1 MVLSEE
7 KHYLNGKEII
17 FRSAKEEEADM
28 LIGYLKTVTG
38 ETRFLM
44 CESDEVKYTTES
56 EIEFIKEHNES
67 EKGLIMLAFVDGEH
81 AGNCS
86 FLTVGSS
93 RRNKHR
99 ASLGIALYQK
109 YTGFGLGRL
118 MMERMLEIVK
128 ELGFEQA
135 ELIVIGGNEKA
146 YHLYESLGFKETGR
160 IPNANRFDDGTY
172 ADDIHMVKNLLPV

>member
-1 MVLSEE
+1 MILNEE

-56 EIEFIKEHNES
+56 ETEFIKEHNES

-93 RRNKHR
+93 RRNMHR

-135 ELIVIGGNEKA
+135 ELIVIGGNDKA
-146 YHLYESLGFKETGR
+146 YHLYESLGFKEVGR
-160 IPNANRFDDGTY
+160 IPNANRYDDGTY
-172 ADDIHMVKNLLPV
+172 ADDIHMVKLLQSK

>member
-1 MVLSEE
+1 MVLNEE

-109 YTGFGLGRL
+109 YTELASEYKDILFGGRL
-118 MMERMLEIVK
+118 GQYKYYNMDQVVRAALDMARSV
-128 ELGFEQA
+128 
-135 ELIVIGGNEKA
+135 
-146 YHLYESLGFKETGR
+146 
-160 IPNANRFDDGTY
+160 
-172 ADDIHMVKNLLPV
+172 